1 MQKAVPARLA
11 GTSMTTLSIGLSV
24 ALSAAATTA
33 HADPQRIDYW
43 RTEAS
48 HTEVSAQQEAID
60 RFNRA
65 QSHWH
70 VEMSRLPAGSYTE
83 AVTAA
88 ALAGDLPCVLYID
101 QPVAPNFAWSGFLR
115 PLDDL
120 IAPETLA
127 PLLETAKATYNGKV
141 YAAGQNEEVLVLY
154 GRRSVIEAHG
164 IRIATLDAPWGQ
176 TEFLAALETLKQSG
190 DFLYPLD
197 IQAGWTG
204 DEWYSYAFGPWLLSF
219 GADQIDR
226 DSYLEA
232 EGVLNGGAAE
242 AWGEFFQG
250 LFEAGYV
257 DRNPSDNRG
266 FDQGR
271 VALNYVG
278 SWELRNHLAAW
289 GDDLVVMPVP
299 DFGHGPLIGGGS
311 WQLGISTQCNAPEGA
326 AEFVEFL
333 LQPEEI
339 AETSKARITVPS
351 HPQAAALTEDF
362 REGGRWRFF
371 YDYAEAHARLRPATP
386 GYPTISSAFERA
398 TRDIRD
404 GRDVLTALDEAVDAI
419 ERDIADNRGY
429 GFHE

>member
-1 MQKAVPARLA
+1 MIVTRHALFSITK
-11 GTSMTTLSIGLSV
+11 MTTLSIGA
-24 ALSAAATTA
+24 ALAAPLALA
-33 HADPQRIDYW
+33 SPQTLELW
-43 RTEAS
+43 RHETGNIAEI
-48 HTEVSAQQEAID
+48 EVSQAAVE
-60 RFNRA
+60 RFNRS
-65 QSHWH
+65 QERWR
-70 VEMSRLPAGSYTE
+70 VEMSMIPEGAYTE
-83 AVTAA
+83 TVTSAAV
-88 ALAGDLPCVLYID
+88 AGDLPCLLYID
-101 QPVAPNFAWSGFLR
+101 QPVAPNFAWSEFLR
-115 PLDDL
+115 PLDGL
-120 IAPETLA
+120 VPAETLA
-127 PLLETAKATYNGKV
+127 PLLETAKATYDGEI

-154 GRRSVIEAHG
+154 GRRSVLEEHG
-164 IRIATLDAPWGQ
+164 IRIATLDHPWSQ
-176 TEFLAALETLKQSG
+176 AEFLAALEALKQGG

-219 GADQIDR
+219 GGDQIDR
-226 DSYLEA
+226 DNYLYA
-232 EGVLNGGAAE
+232 EGVLNGE
-242 AWGEFFQG
+242 EVLAWGEFFQG

-278 SWELRNHLAAW
+278 SWELRNHLDAW

-299 DFGHGPLIGGGS
+299 DFGHGTTIGGGS
-311 WQLGISTQCNAPEGA
+311 WQLGISTQCDAPEGA
-326 AEFVEFL
+326 AAFVDFM
-333 LQPEEI
+333 LQPAEI
-339 AETSKARITVPS
+339 AEAARARITVPS

-371 YDYAEAHARLRPATP
+371 YDYAESHARLRPATP

-398 TRDIRD
+398 ARDIRD
-404 GRDVLTALDEAVDAI
+404 GRDVQEALDEAVDAI